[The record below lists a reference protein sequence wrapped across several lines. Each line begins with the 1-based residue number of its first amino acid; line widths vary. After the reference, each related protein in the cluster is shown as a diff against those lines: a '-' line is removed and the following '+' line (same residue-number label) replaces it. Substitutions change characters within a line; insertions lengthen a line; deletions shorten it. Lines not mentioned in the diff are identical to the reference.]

1 MIGPAELRAYL
12 DSHFTRTLFRLET
25 LAAYDVVSEGSD
37 FARYLAGEPGPA
49 QDRRQP
55 WLDRL
60 HAEVSRGQERRRVHT
75 VTLPLSDYLR
85 FECEW
90 SYALNPYE
98 DIRILELTVQRP
110 DLQRVVDTA
119 GGDFYLVDGKHV
131 IHMHYTAQNQPEG
144 AVADSSPAVVAEY
157 RKIAEALWSEAEPF
171 KQWWAAHPQF
181 HRDHWAA

>member
-1 MIGPAELRAYL
+1 MMGAAELRAYL
-12 DSHFTRTLFRLET
+12 DSHFTKTLFRLET
-25 LAAYDVVSEGSD
+25 LAAYEVASEGSD
-37 FARYLAGEPGPA
+37 FARYLAGEPDPTPE
-49 QDRRQP
+49 RRQP

-60 HAEVSRGQERRRVHT
+60 SAEVSRGQGRRRVHT

-98 DIRILELTVQRP
+98 DIRILELSAQRP
-110 DLQRVVDTA
+110 DLQRLVDAA
-119 GGDFYLVDGKHV
+119 GGDFYLVDEEHV
-131 IHMHYTAQNQPEG
+131 IHMHYTAQNQPHG

-157 RKIAEALWSEAEPF
+157 RHIAQALWSEAQPF

-181 HRDHWAA
+181 HRAA